1 MRKVIMYCGIFI
13 MILLSGCIRFGKDI
27 TDTIYLIPEA
37 YEGDLLVIYNVP
49 GAELLPEEDGFRVV
63 TFSADGT
70 AVTSTADMKYG
81 EVNDTYYTV
90 NKEGKRTK
98 LDESCIRVDSNGGTT
113 ENIGKENE
121 HTFSYAKLA
130 VTTSACSQS
139 FSSYGREVPENQ
151 EHPVE
156 KKLRELLVL
165 VKEQYMKVKY

>member
-70 AVTSTADMKYG
+70 AVTSTADM
-81 EVNDTYYTV
+81 
-90 NKEGKRTK
+90 GKSMTRITRLTRK
-98 LDESCIRVDSNGGTT
+98 VSVPNLMKAVYALVQMEALLKTLVKKMSIHS
-113 ENIGKENE
+113 
-121 HTFSYAKLA
+121 HTRNWQL
-130 VTTSACSQS
+130 Q
-139 FSSYGREVPENQ
+139 
-151 EHPVE
+151 
-156 KKLRELLVL
+156 LVL
-165 VKEQYMKVKY
+165 AHKASHHTGEKYQKIKNIL

>member
-13 MILLSGCIRFGKDI
+13 MILLSGCIRFGQDT

-37 YEGDLLVIYNVP
+37 YEGDLLVLYNVP

-70 AVTSTADMKYG
+70 AVTSTVDMKYG

-98 LDESCIRVDSNGGTT
+98 LDESCIRVGSNGSTT

-121 HTFSYAKLA
+121 HTFSYAKLE

-139 FSSYGREVPENQ
+139 FSSYGREVSENQ